1 MSTKMKNASRPETL
15 TPLLAPCLY
24 GSQALLRVFDK
35 HRAEFEDAVKE
46 DTKVLRDEII
56 SQAKAALPAVC
67 SGGLSDACTALYKT
81 KRVSKLP
88 FRLEICNCNE
98 HELKDYVSKLIR
110 VDILE
115 HEGKPVSR
123 IAWGKS

>member
-24 GSQALLRVFDK
+24 RSQALLRVFDK

-46 DTKVLRDEII
+46 GTKVLRDENI

-67 SGGLSDACTALYKT
+67 SCQTPSQLCTRPTECLSFP
-81 KRVSKLP
+81 S
-88 FRLEICNCNE
+88 
-98 HELKDYVSKLIR
+98 
-110 VDILE
+110 
-115 HEGKPVSR
+115 VSR
-123 IAWGKS
+123 SATATNTS

>member
-24 GSQALLRVFDK
+24 RSQALLRVFDK

-46 DTKVLRDEII
+46 DTKVLRDENI

-67 SGGLSDACTALYKT
+67 SCHTPS
-81 KRVSKLP
+81 V
-88 FRLEICNCNE
+88 
-98 HELKDYVSKLIR
+98 
-110 VDILE
+110 
-115 HEGKPVSR
+115 
-123 IAWGKS
+123 